1 MKKFNES
8 TGITLIAL
16 VVTIVILLILAAT
29 SISMLTGENGIIT
42 QAQEATIKTE
52 NGEVYEALLLKLVD
66 NNTDNTINE
75 INKENFDYLL
85 EKGYIDSNNIVNTD
99 KITSSNM
106 RTGKGSLE
114 DGDIYI
120 IKEVEENKYVLVY
133 VNNEKEETN
142 LGELFEENINLVL
155 GREPTSEEYFDFDS
169 NTGGIAIKDAC
180 SYYDY
185 SKNYDFSKKSP
196 IEEIVIPKFYGG
208 KKVTCIGFKQKDTTF
223 IGNYTFTAGFATPNI
238 KRIYMSNNIV
248 KLENRVGEERGL
260 FAIPTLEEIVL
271 SDNIEYLPDRTFS
284 ECEKLN
290 NIELPSKLKEIGTNA
305 FYGCS
310 SLTNINIPSSVTS
323 IGEDTFNGC
332 SSLTNI
338 EIPSSVTSIEQ
349 SAFYRC
355 NSLTTVNYTGT
366 KAEWN
371 ILLSSISYGNDDLIN
386 AKIICTDGEIN

>member
-1 MKKFNES
+1 MK
-8 TGITLIAL
+8 TGNGSNDKDIYKIEDGNLYYYDKN
-16 VVTIVILLILAAT
+16 
-29 SISMLTGENGIIT
+29 GE
-42 QAQEATIKTE
+42 KTE
-52 NGEVYEALLLKLVD
+52 LGDLFS
-66 NNTDNTINE
+66 
-75 INKENFDYLL
+75 NK
-85 EKGYIDSNNIVNTD
+85 IA
-99 KITSSNM
+99 
-106 RTGKGSLE
+106 GK
-114 DGDIYI
+114 D
-120 IKEVEENKYVLVY
+120 
-133 VNNEKEETN
+133 
-142 LGELFEENINLVL
+142 
-155 GREPTSEEYFDFDS
+155 PTQEEYFDFDS
-169 NTGGIAIKDAC
+169 NTGGIAIKDAS
-180 SYYDY
+180 SYYYY
-185 SKNYDFSKKSP
+185 SNNYDSSKKSP
-196 IEEIVIPKFYGG
+196 VEEIVIPKFYKG
-208 KKVTCIGFKQKDTTF
+208 KKVTCIGFKQKYTNF
-223 IGNYTFTAGFATPNI
+223 YGNATFTAGFATPNI

-371 ILLSSISYGNDDLIN
+371 TLVSSISSGNNDLTD